1 VFKADTRSAINQFRA
16 RKITLPECLTAL
28 ADALMMVKPKLGPFE
43 FLALGD
49 MVVANNARV
58 MGEAASRERD
68 RLAARERRRK
78 SKLLNQI

>member
-1 VFKADTRSAINQFRA
+1 MFKADTRSAINQFRA
-16 RKITLPECLTAL
+16 TKITLPECLTAL
-28 ADALMMVKPKLGPFE
+28 ADALMMVKPKLGPSE

-49 MVVANNARV
+49 IVVANNARV
-58 MGEAASRERD
+58 MGEVASRERD